1 MPTKQKS
8 GLYRAKIKIGVD
20 LQGKDIYKYI
30 SGKTKKELEQARQ
43 QAIRYYITGEA
54 LHDDRLFGE
63 YAAEWFKLRLSPGL
77 SPSSVQSYRTALNKH
92 ILPEFGSRKL
102 RAIRPL
108 ELQTFIDRFAGASAS
123 QITYISATLS
133 KIFKAACA
141 DRILTSD
148 PTAHLIKP
156 DATEAEEKT
165 ALTPEQRS
173 LIEQACET
181 HEHGLLLSLL
191 YYLGLRGGEARG
203 LQWGDID
210 WQRQSV
216 RIQRDIDDKDGGR
229 AGKVKTKSSVRDIP
243 IPDKLFARLQ
253 AERGLPTMYIISG
266 EISGTAIGK
275 TVFQR
280 IWAHIMFDLGLVIP
294 AENAHYHKS
303 DYRSHCQPIITPH
316 WLRHNY
322 VTMCWE
328 AGIDVYTTSKLVGHS
343 RIETTLR
350 IYTHLTE
357 RAQQVAADRLNAVFG
372 DKRCTNVAQTDL
384 IDDFGA
390 NKKALKSQ

>member
-1 MPTKQKS
+1 MATKQKS
-8 GLYRAKIKIGVD
+8 GLYRTKIKIGVD
-20 LQGKDIYKYI
+20 ESGRDVYKYI

-43 QAIRYYITGEA
+43 HAIRHYVTGEA
-54 LHDDRLFGE
+54 LQDDRLFGE
-63 YAAEWFKLRLSPGL
+63 YAQEWFKLRLSPGL
-77 SPSSVQSYRTALNKH
+77 SPSSIQSYRTALNKH
-92 ILPEFGSRKL
+92 ILPAFGDRKL

-108 ELQTFIDRFAGASAS
+108 ELQAFLDKFAGASAS
-123 QITYISATLS
+123 QITYISASLS

-141 DRILTSD
+141 DRILSSD

-156 DATEAEEKT
+156 EATEAEEKT
-165 ALTPEQRS
+165 ALTPEQRR
-173 LIEQACET
+173 LIEVACET

-210 WQRQSV
+210 WANHSIRV
-216 RIQRDIDDKDGGR
+216 QRDIDDKDGGR
-229 AGKVKTKSSVRDIP
+229 AGKVKTKSSVRDVP
-243 IPDKLFARLQ
+243 IPDKLFYRLQ
-253 AERGLPTMYIISG
+253 AERGLPGMYIISG

-280 IWAHIMFDLGLVIP
+280 IWTHLMYDVGMVTP
-294 AENAHYHKS
+294 CENSHYHKA
-303 DYRSHCQPIITPH
+303 DYRSKWQPTITPH

-328 AGIDVYTTSKLVGHS
+328 AGIDVYTTSKLVGHA

-357 RAQQVAADRLNAVFG
+357 RAQKVAAEKLNSVFSE
-372 DKRCTNVAQTDL
+372 KSCTKVAQAAPAVV
-384 IDDFGA
+384 FQA
-390 NKKALKSQ
+390 KEKALKSQ

>member
-1 MPTKQKS
+1 MATKQKS
-8 GLYRAKIKIGVD
+8 GLYRAKLKIGVD
-20 LQGKDIYKYI
+20 ETGKDVYKYI
-30 SGKTKKELEQARQ
+30 SGKTKKELEQKRQ
-43 QAIRYYITGEA
+43 QAIRYYVTGEA
-54 LHDDRLFGE
+54 LQDDRLFGE
-63 YAAEWFKLRLSPGL
+63 YAMEWFKLRLSPGL
-77 SPSSVQSYRTALNKH
+77 SPSSAQSYRTALNKH
-92 ILPEFGSRKL
+92 ILPVFGDRKL

-108 ELQTFIDRFAGASAS
+108 ELQSFIDQFAESSAS
-123 QITYISATLS
+123 QITYISASLS

-141 DRILTSD
+141 DRILSSD

-156 DATEAEEKT
+156 EATEAEEKT
-165 ALTPEQRS
+165 ALTPEQRR
-173 LIEQACET
+173 LIEVACET

-210 WQRQSV
+210 WANHSIRV
-216 RIQRDIDDKDGGR
+216 QRDIDDKDGGR
-229 AGKVKTKSSVRDIP
+229 AGKVKTKSSVRDVP
-243 IPDKLFARLQ
+243 IPDKLFYRLQ
-253 AERGLPTMYIISG
+253 EERGLPGMYIISG

-280 IWAHIMFDLGLVIP
+280 IWAHIMYDIGMVVP
-294 AENAHYHKS
+294 ANNTHYHRS
-303 DYRSHCQPIITPH
+303 DFRSKWQPTITPH

-328 AGIDVYTTSKLVGHS
+328 AGLDVFTTSKLVGHS

-357 RAQQVAADRLNAVFG
+357 KAQRVAADKLNGVFSKKG
-372 DKRCTNVAQTDL
+372 CTNVAQPLPTV
-384 IDDFGA
+384 DFEES
-390 NKKALKSQ
+390 KKALKSQ

>member
-20 LQGKDIYKYI
+20 ENGKDIYKYV
-30 SGKTKKELEQARQ
+30 SGKTKKELEAKRQ
-43 QAIRYYITGEA
+43 QAIQYYVTGEA
-54 LHDDRLFGE
+54 LHDDRIFGE
-63 YAAEWFKLRLSPGL
+63 YAQEWFRLRLSPGL

-92 ILPEFGSRKL
+92 VLPVFGDRKL

-108 ELQTFIDRFAGASAS
+108 ELQTFLDRFAGSSAS
-123 QITYISATLS
+123 QITYISASLS

-141 DRILTSD
+141 DRILSVD
-148 PTAHLIKP
+148 PTAHLVKP
-156 DATEAEEKT
+156 EAAEAEEKT
-165 ALTPEQRS
+165 ALTPEQRD
-173 LIEQACET
+173 LIERACET

-191 YYLGLRGGEARG
+191 FYLGLRGGEARG

-210 WQRQSV
+210 WSKQSV
-216 RIQRDIDDKDGGR
+216 RIQRDIDDKDKGR
-229 AGKVKTKSSVRDIP
+229 AGKVKTKSSVRDVP
-243 IPDKLFARLQ
+243 IPDKLFYRLQ
-253 AERGLPTMYIISG
+253 QERGLPGMYIISG
-266 EISGTAIGK
+266 ERSGAALGK

-280 IWAHIMFDLGLVIP
+280 IWVHIMYDIGMVTP
-294 AENAHYHKS
+294 ANNSHYRHS
-303 DYRSHCQPIITPH
+303 DFRSSWQPTITPH

-328 AGIDVYTTSKLVGHS
+328 AGLDVYTTSKLVGHS

-357 RAQQVAADRLNAVFG
+357 SAQKVAAEKLNSVFSG
-372 DKRCTNVAQTDL
+372 KSCTKVAQPSLAVVSQT
-384 IDDFGA
+384 
-390 NKKALKSQ
+390 KEKALKTQ